1 MKIPNIDT
9 GLRITQFEE
18 ILRNYVKIRAQEYYK
33 WKDYQY
39 SIQYSD
45 SNYYINRIDD
55 FIDEDGIYRALQY
68 RYTNWAQ
75 PENTTII
82 RQKLIDVFIS
92 FYSGVSNQF
101 YFNIYDSFLK
111 AVLRLFLRVLC
122 GRCGQVSDVKMA
134 QRHIYVCVSAPFKE
148 SRNPYLDG

>member
-9 GLRITQFEE
+9 GIRPAQFDE
-18 ILRNYVKIRAQEYYK
+18 ILKEYVRVRAQEYYK

-45 SNYYINRIDD
+45 SNYYINRMDD

-75 PENTTII
+75 PENTTAI
-82 RQKLIDVFIS
+82 RQKLIDVKKS
-92 FYSGVSNQF
+92 
-101 YFNIYDSFLK
+101 
-111 AVLRLFLRVLC
+111 
-122 GRCGQVSDVKMA
+122 
-134 QRHIYVCVSAPFKE
+134 
-148 SRNPYLDG
+148 